1 MKSLKVI
8 VSFLV
13 SISIVIVFTT
23 CAHAELYPKTFLVF
37 ALDYDNDI
45 VTFTDMNSQEWT
57 IYGTEDWMIDDMVA
71 AIMDDNDTPYN
82 IYDDTIITVYY
93 QTNISNWTKPDE
105 VWD

>member
-1 MKSLKVI
+1 MKFLKII

-13 SISIVIVFTT
+13 SISILIAFTT
-23 CAHAELYPKTFLVF
+23 CANAELYPKTFLVF

-57 IYGTEDWMIDDMVA
+57 MYGTEDWMIDDMAA
-71 AIMDDNDTPYN
+71 AIMDDNGTPYN
-82 IYDDTIITVYY
+82 IYDDVIITVYY
-93 QTNISNWTKPDE
+93 QTNTSNWTEPDE